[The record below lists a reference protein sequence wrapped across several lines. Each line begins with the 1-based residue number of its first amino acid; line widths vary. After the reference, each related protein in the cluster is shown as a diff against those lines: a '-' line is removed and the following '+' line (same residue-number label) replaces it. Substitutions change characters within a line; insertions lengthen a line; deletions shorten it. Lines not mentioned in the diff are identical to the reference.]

1 MDTSRTL
8 FNFSDSINVQIVDQN
23 IQNMQTYHNRILLL
37 RFLALYNSYFATQ
50 LCIYEFTSPY
60 MYFLIYLFNSF
71 LYFCISVFL
80 YFCIY
85 LFIIL
90 ILYFFGS
97 LFPFFFMSLSIFSFI
112 FFFVSFLF
120 VSLFL
125 CFFIYP
131 FTSLFF
137 TANKSF
143 FIFLIFLDTI

>member
-85 LFIIL
+85 LFVYYFNSLFLWFFISFFLYVFI
-90 ILYFFGS
+90 YFF
-97 LFPFFFMSLSIFSFI
+97 LYILLCFFSFC
-112 FFFVSFLF
+112 FF

-125 CFFIYP
+125 YLSIY
-131 FTSLFF
+131 FTLFHG
-137 TANKSF
+137 
-143 FIFLIFLDTI
+143 